1 MNDEEEEGG
10 EEEEESLRPDDSL
23 KNPIWKL
30 ELPEEEKK
38 EEEKE

>member
-1 MNDEEEEGG
+1 MNDEE

-30 ELPEEEKK
+30 ELPKEEKK